1 MTKRH
6 RIIAAVAGLAL
17 VILYFTPL
25 WKITLEAP
33 QYPEGLGLYI
43 TLTDVRGIGEFDLRN
58 INNLNHYIG
67 MKRIEPDAIPELRI
81 MPWAIALI
89 IVLAL
94 ATAASGK
101 RWVLTTWV
109 FTFLVLA
116 VAGLVDF
123 WLWEYDYGHNLD
135 LETAAIK
142 VPGMSYQPP
151 LIGSKQLLNF
161 KAHSWPAAGGWIA
174 FLSLFAGL
182 WLWWDGRK
190 AGRQKV
196 SPVATSV
203 LALIFAGVLAGC
215 TPEPEPFHLGQD
227 VGDYCRMTID
237 DGRYATQVVMKT
249 GKVYKFDS
257 IECMASFLEKIV
269 EDENDVFGV
278 WVSDAAQTGALL
290 GSDEAIFVHHPSIRS
305 PMGGGWA
312 AYGTESA
319 AKEALS
325 MIPASDAGQIL
336 ITDFE
341 GMRSR
346 ITSL

>member
-1 MTKRH
+1 MTKRQ
-6 RIIAAVAGLAL
+6 RIIAAAAGLAL

-43 TLTDVRGIGEFDLRN
+43 TLTDVRGVGEFDLRN

-67 MKRIEPDAIPELRI
+67 MKRIEPDTIPELRI

-94 ATAASGK
+94 ATAVTGK
-101 RWVLTTWV
+101 RWMLTAWV
-109 FTFLVLA
+109 ATFLVLA
-116 VAGLVDF
+116 IAGLVDF

-161 KAHSWPAAGGWIA
+161 KAHSWPATGGWIA

-182 WLWWDGRK
+182 WLWWAGRK
-190 AGRQKV
+190 SRVSKA
-196 SPVATSV
+196 SPVTAAFTGIA
-203 LALIFAGVLAGC
+203 LAAALTGC
-215 TPEPEPFHLGQD
+215 TPEPEPFHFGQD

-237 DGRYATQVVMKT
+237 DERYASQVVMNT

-257 IECMASFLEKIV
+257 IECMASFLSERV
-269 EDENDVFGV
+269 EDKNDVHGV
-278 WVSDAAQTGALL
+278 WVSNAGEPGTLL
-290 GSDEAIFVHHPSIRS
+290 HSSVAVFVHHPSIRS
-305 PMGGGWA
+305 PMGAGWA
-312 AYGTESA
+312 AYGSEAA

-325 MIPASDAGQIL
+325 MIPAADSGQIL
-336 ITDFE
+336 FTDFA

-346 ITSL
+346 ITAL